1 MAAFYDTLFYV
12 HITAGLIAMVIFWV
26 PITARKGGFNH
37 RRFGNYYRRLMYTVA
52 FCGLMMSV
60 LMFTIPT
67 WIKPE
72 LLTLSN
78 SAAQIT
84 SVRVFATLLVFLG
97 WLTLFSVYHGQVS
110 LQAKHNRAA
119 YQTPTYL
126 TLLAGLL
133 VLGAICLMV
142 GVRYS
147 HPLLQI
153 FGGLGL
159 FSAISTYRLIRK
171 KQVSN
176 KLWLTEHLGGYIG
189 SGIAAYTAFLT
200 FGARHLIQLE
210 GYWQLTFWVL
220 PGVVG
225 GISIALLTRKYAKN
239 AKPMQG

>member
-1 MAAFYDTLFYV
+1 MATFYYALFYI
-12 HITAGLIAMVIFWV
+12 HITAGLIAMVLFWV
-26 PITARKGGFNH
+26 PLATRKGGFNH
-37 RRFGNYYRRLMYTVA
+37 RSFGRYYRRSMYLVAYCGILMS
-52 FCGLMMSV
+52 L
-60 LMFTIPT
+60 LMFTVPT

-72 LLTLSN
+72 LAALDS
-78 SAAQIT
+78 SSAQIT

-110 LQAKHNRAA
+110 LQAKQNRSA
-119 YQTPTYL
+119 YRTPRYL
-126 TLLAGLL
+126 TLLAGMFI
-133 VLGAICLMV
+133 LGLICLV
-142 GVRYS
+142 AGIQYG

-159 FSAISTYRLIRK
+159 FSSISTYRLIRK
-171 KQVSN
+171 KEVSN

-200 FGARHLIQLE
+200 FGARHLIQLD

-220 PGVVG
+220 PGVIG

-239 AKPMQG
+239 AKLVQL